1 METFQPWPS
10 ATEYVE
16 NISNEQLVNK
26 EKGKGRVRSLV
37 GIHQILNKEIER
49 IETGVHRQKNYRD
62 TIAYICPFIIWI
74 DIQRFHKTDKWK
86 TIIR

>member
-26 EKGKGRVRSLV
+26 EKGKGRVRILV

-49 IETGVHRQKNYRD
+49 IGTGVHRQKKL
-62 TIAYICPFIIWI
+62 
-74 DIQRFHKTDKWK
+74 QRYDCLHLSIHHLD
-86 TIIR
+86 